1 VEKSGFEV
9 GPDLE
14 EQKSHEYNYYI
25 IIERKMMPD
34 KESNDVN
41 SQESRSEENSDPSEV
56 IKRLG
61 RTKKRI
67 LIELYRDS
75 VGYKRLS
82 KIIGVGLDTIRSH
95 IRTGKYSRSL
105 LELGLVERG
114 EQGWQ
119 LTPLGLQVTE
129 LLQQDAEFKAF
140 FFE

>member
-1 VEKSGFEV
+1 MVEKDKTKEDSENK
-9 GPDLE
+9 DTHDE
-14 EQKSHEYNYYI
+14 EKS
-25 IIERKMMPD
+25 
-34 KESNDVN
+34 
-41 SQESRSEENSDPSEV
+41 ENSSTLNQTPIE
-56 IKRLG
+56 IMERLG

-105 LELGLVERG
+105 LEMNLVERG
-114 EQGWQ
+114 EKGWQ

-129 LLQQDAEFKAF
+129 FLQQDNEFKAF

>member
-1 VEKSGFEV
+1 MS
-9 GPDLE
+9 
-14 EQKSHEYNYYI
+14 EQDNL
-25 IIERKMMPD
+25 
-34 KESNDVN
+34 
-41 SQESRSEENSDPSEV
+41 EENSLDSINSDKNTNEKAFPDDLNPSE
-56 IKRLG
+56 IMERLG

-105 LELGLVERG
+105 LTMGLVERG
-114 EQGWQ
+114 EKGWQ

-129 LLQQDAEFKAF
+129 LLQQDNEFKAF

>member
-1 VEKSGFEV
+1 MTE
-9 GPDLE
+9 
-14 EQKSHEYNYYI
+14 
-25 IIERKMMPD
+25 
-34 KESNDVN
+34 KESEDIADTQD
-41 SQESRSEENSDPSEV
+41 SQQEQSSDPAKV
-56 IKRLG
+56 IERLG

>member
-1 VEKSGFEV
+1 MTENEPS
-9 GPDLE
+9 
-14 EQKSHEYNYYI
+14 NN
-25 IIERKMMPD
+25 
-34 KESNDVN
+34 SND
-41 SQESRSEENSDPSEV
+41 EKTEIKDPSQIVE
-56 IKRLG
+56 RLG

-82 KIIGVGLDTIRSH
+82 KIIGVGLDTVRSH

-105 LELGLVERG
+105 LEMGLVERG
-114 EQGWQ
+114 EKGWQ

-140 FFE
+140 FFD

>member
-1 VEKSGFEV
+1 MSQKEPREIDDSNSEKVENQGTQAQS
-9 GPDLE
+9 
-14 EQKSHEYNYYI
+14 
-25 IIERKMMPD
+25 
-34 KESNDVN
+34 
-41 SQESRSEENSDPSEV
+41 SDPKE
-56 IKRLG
+56 IMERLG

-82 KIIGVGLDTIRSH
+82 KIIGVGLDTVRSH

-114 EQGWQ
+114 EKGWQ

-129 LLQQDAEFKAF
+129 ILQQDTEFKAF

>member
-1 VEKSGFEV
+1 MNDKEEINQSN
-9 GPDLE
+9 D
-14 EQKSHEYNYYI
+14 EQKQGETSS
-25 IIERKMMPD
+25 KLLTDP
-34 KESNDVN
+34 
-41 SQESRSEENSDPSEV
+41 QEIME
-56 IKRLG
+56 RLG

-105 LELGLVERG
+105 LEMGLVERG
-114 EQGWQ
+114 EKGWQ

-129 LLQQDAEFKAF
+129 LLQQDKEFKAF
-140 FFE
+140 FFD

>member
-1 VEKSGFEV
+1 MPEEEPYDALNHRGDGDSRDRSLNSAIDPK
-9 GPDLE
+9 DILE
-14 EQKSHEYNYYI
+14 
-25 IIERKMMPD
+25 
-34 KESNDVN
+34 
-41 SQESRSEENSDPSEV
+41 
-56 IKRLG
+56 RLG

-82 KIIGVGLDTIRSH
+82 KIIGVGLDTVRSH

-114 EQGWQ
+114 EKGWQ

-129 LLQQDAEFKAF
+129 LLQQNPEFKAF
-140 FFE
+140 FLTD

>member
-1 VEKSGFEV
+1 
-9 GPDLE
+9 
-14 EQKSHEYNYYI
+14 
-25 IIERKMMPD
+25 MAD
-34 KESNDVN
+34 KEEPNSELPNSNSTETKLRDESSLI
-41 SQESRSEENSDPSEV
+41 SQDPNELME
-56 IKRLG
+56 RLG

-105 LELGLVERG
+105 LDIGLVERG
-114 EQGWQ
+114 EKGWQ

-129 LLQQDAEFKAF
+129 LLQQDTEFKAF
-140 FFE
+140 FFD

>member
-1 VEKSGFEV
+1 MAEKED
-9 GPDLE
+9 PKNDLL
-14 EQKSHEYNYYI
+14 N
-25 IIERKMMPD
+25 
-34 KESNDVN
+34 SNSTEALPQD
-41 SQESRSEENSDPSEV
+41 DPSTISHDPKDIME
-56 IKRLG
+56 RLG

-105 LELGLVERG
+105 LDIGLVERG
-114 EQGWQ
+114 EKGWQ

-129 LLQQDAEFKAF
+129 LLQQDNEFKAF

>member
-1 VEKSGFEV
+1 MTE
-9 GPDLE
+9 
-14 EQKSHEYNYYI
+14 
-25 IIERKMMPD
+25 
-34 KESNDVN
+34 KESQDVIEPKNTGN
-41 SQESRSEENSDPSEV
+41 SDELDDQPKNQSSDPSV
-56 IKRLG
+56 IIERLG

-82 KIIGVGLDTIRSH
+82 KIIGVGLDTVRSH

-129 LLQQDAEFKAF
+129 LLQQDSEFKAF

>member
-1 VEKSGFEV
+1 MIYHSDQSFRGHKMTGEEPQDTSKTDELNSSNN
-9 GPDLE
+9 PQI
-14 EQKSHEYNYYI
+14 EQKSEPT
-25 IIERKMMPD
+25 ELL
-34 KESNDVN
+34 E
-41 SQESRSEENSDPSEV
+41 
-56 IKRLG
+56 RLG

-82 KIIGVGLDTIRSH
+82 KIIGVGLDTVRSH

-114 EQGWQ
+114 EKGWQ

>member
-1 VEKSGFEV
+1 MVEKES
-9 GPDLE
+9 LE
-14 EQKSHEYNYYI
+14 PN
-25 IIERKMMPD
+25 
-34 KESNDVN
+34 N
-41 SQESRSEENSDPSEV
+41 SDNTRNLNNEEENRASSPKELME
-56 IKRLG
+56 RLG

-114 EQGWQ
+114 EKGWQ
-119 LTPLGLQVTE
+119 LTPLGLQITE
-129 LLQQDAEFKAF
+129 LLQQEAEFKAF

>member
-1 VEKSGFEV
+1 MVEE
-9 GPDLE
+9 
-14 EQKSHEYNYYI
+14 
-25 IIERKMMPD
+25 
-34 KESNDVN
+34 
-41 SQESRSEENSDPSEV
+41 ESRENNLASSGEVDQLKQDGQDPKEILTDASEI
-56 IKRLG
+56 IKKLG

-82 KIIGVGLDTIRSH
+82 KIIGVGLDTVRSH

-114 EQGWQ
+114 EKGWQ

-129 LLQQDAEFKAF
+129 LLQQDKEFKAF

>member
-1 VEKSGFEV
+1 MS
-9 GPDLE
+9 
-14 EQKSHEYNYYI
+14 EQDNL
-25 IIERKMMPD
+25 
-34 KESNDVN
+34 KEDSLD
-41 SQESRSEENSDPSEV
+41 STNSDDNTAEKPKSDDLSPSE
-56 IKRLG
+56 IMERLG

-105 LELGLVERG
+105 LAMGLVERG
-114 EQGWQ
+114 EKGWQ

-129 LLQQDAEFKAF
+129 LLQQDNEFKAF

>member
-1 VEKSGFEV
+1 MS
-9 GPDLE
+9 
-14 EQKSHEYNYYI
+14 
-25 IIERKMMPD
+25 D
-34 KESNDVN
+34 KESKDMTNTSLMN
-41 SQESRSEENSDPSEV
+41 NEQEVDLEKSLDPIQMME
-56 IKRLG
+56 RLG

-129 LLQQDAEFKAF
+129 LLQQDTEFKAF

>member
-1 VEKSGFEV
+1 MSEQDNLKENSLDSTNSDENNIEKSV
-9 GPDLE
+9 PDDL
-14 EQKSHEYNYYI
+14 S
-25 IIERKMMPD
+25 
-34 KESNDVN
+34 
-41 SQESRSEENSDPSEV
+41 PSE
-56 IKRLG
+56 IMERLG

-105 LELGLVERG
+105 LAMGLVERG
-114 EQGWQ
+114 EKGWQ

-129 LLQQDAEFKAF
+129 LLQQDNEFKAF

>member
-1 VEKSGFEV
+1 MTE
-9 GPDLE
+9 
-14 EQKSHEYNYYI
+14 N
-25 IIERKMMPD
+25 
-34 KESNDVN
+34 ESENTVN
-41 SQESRSEENSDPSEV
+41 SKDSQQEQSSDPSE
-56 IKRLG
+56 IITRLG

-119 LTPLGLQVTE
+119 LTSLGLQVTE

-140 FFE
+140 FFEEL

>member
-1 VEKSGFEV
+1 MTG
-9 GPDLE
+9 E
-14 EQKSHEYNYYI
+14 EPQDTSKTNKPSSLDKTQ
-25 IIERKMMPD
+25 IE
-34 KESNDVN
+34 
-41 SQESRSEENSDPSEV
+41 QRSEPTELLE
-56 IKRLG
+56 RLG

-82 KIIGVGLDTIRSH
+82 KIIGVGLDTVRSH

-114 EQGWQ
+114 EKGWQ

>member
-1 VEKSGFEV
+1 MVENNNTKKDSESIDNQDEATKENASIINLT
-9 GPDLE
+9 PDE
-14 EQKSHEYNYYI
+14 IME
-25 IIERKMMPD
+25 
-34 KESNDVN
+34 
-41 SQESRSEENSDPSEV
+41 
-56 IKRLG
+56 RLG

-105 LELGLVERG
+105 LEMNLVERG
-114 EQGWQ
+114 EKGWQ

-129 LLQQDAEFKAF
+129 LLQQDNEFKAF

>member
-1 VEKSGFEV
+1 MVENKNTKKDS
-9 GPDLE
+9 
-14 EQKSHEYNYYI
+14 
-25 IIERKMMPD
+25 
-34 KESNDVN
+34 ESIDG
-41 SQESRSEENSDPSEV
+41 QDEENSEKSSSLNQTPAELME
-56 IKRLG
+56 RLG

-105 LELGLVERG
+105 LEMNLVERG
-114 EQGWQ
+114 EMGWQ

-129 LLQQDAEFKAF
+129 MLQQDNEFKAF

>member
-1 VEKSGFEV
+1 MAEKEE
-9 GPDLE
+9 PRDDLL
-14 EQKSHEYNYYI
+14 N
-25 IIERKMMPD
+25 P
-34 KESNDVN
+34 N
-41 SQESRSEENSDPSEV
+41 SSEELLQDNSSQISQDPKEFME
-56 IKRLG
+56 RLG

-105 LELGLVERG
+105 LDIGLVERG
-114 EQGWQ
+114 EKGWQ
-119 LTPLGLQVTE
+119 LTPLGLQVIE
-129 LLQQDAEFKAF
+129 LLQQETEFKGF

>member
-1 VEKSGFEV
+1 MAEKEE
-9 GPDLE
+9 PRNDLPNP
-14 EQKSHEYNYYI
+14 KS
-25 IIERKMMPD
+25 
-34 KESNDVN
+34 
-41 SQESRSEENSDPSEV
+41 SEELLRDNSSQISQDPKELME
-56 IKRLG
+56 RLG

-105 LELGLVERG
+105 LDIGLVERG
-114 EQGWQ
+114 EKGWQ

-129 LLQQDAEFKAF
+129 LLQQDTEFKAF

>member
-1 VEKSGFEV
+1 MSE
-9 GPDLE
+9 
-14 EQKSHEYNYYI
+14 
-25 IIERKMMPD
+25 
-34 KESNDVN
+34 KESEDIAN
-41 SQESRSEENSDPSEV
+41 SQDSQQEQSSDPSRV
-56 IKRLG
+56 IERLG

-82 KIIGVGLDTIRSH
+82 KMIGVGLDTIRSH

-114 EQGWQ
+114 EKGWQ

-129 LLQQDAEFKAF
+129 LLQQDVEFKAF

>member
-1 VEKSGFEV
+1 MDE
-9 GPDLE
+9 
-14 EQKSHEYNYYI
+14 
-25 IIERKMMPD
+25 
-34 KESNDVN
+34 KESSNETDST
-41 SQESRSEENSDPSEV
+41 SQTNEVTSEAKIEESVTEPQAL
-56 IKRLG
+56 IQQLG

-82 KIIGVGLDTIRSH
+82 KIIGVGLDTVRSH

-129 LLQQDAEFKAF
+129 LLQQDSEFKAF
-140 FFE
+140 FFD

>member
-1 VEKSGFEV
+1 MVENNNTKKDS
-9 GPDLE
+9 
-14 EQKSHEYNYYI
+14 
-25 IIERKMMPD
+25 
-34 KESNDVN
+34 ESIDT
-41 SQESRSEENSDPSEV
+41 QDEENSENSSVLNLTPTE
-56 IKRLG
+56 IMGRLG

-95 IRTGKYSRSL
+95 IRTGKYSRSM
-105 LELGLVERG
+105 LEMNLVERG
-114 EQGWQ
+114 EKGWQ

-129 LLQQDAEFKAF
+129 LLQQDNEFKAF